1 MCSCTRVGLRVR
13 YFRACKMLY
22 RFWARF
28 RPPGVKFRP
37 MACVSALWPQSAPYL
52 WVLVAPKSGLKS
64 GGKSGHPTLF
74 CQTILDPILQ
84 LNPVSKFGSKIGWGL
99 LRSFERGTRGRSRA
113 AGVAGASQTPTSY
126 AKNLLE
132 TVRFVDPFKN
142 IAPLAVMITT

>member
-1 MCSCTRVGLRVR
+1 MMTITAMCFYLVVQYTTGRARELAELKWYQNVR
-13 YFRACKMLY
+13 PFLTH
-22 RFWARF
+22 
-28 RPPGVKFRP
+28 
-37 MACVSALWPQSAPYL
+37 YL

-74 CQTILDPILQ
+74 CHTILDPILQ

-113 AGVAGASQTPTSY
+113 SGVAGASQTPTSS

-132 TVRFVDPFKN
+132 TPRCVDPCKN
-142 IAPLAVMITT
+142 TKPLAVMIMT

>member
-1 MCSCTRVGLRVR
+1 MSPDDDDHGDVLLSSCTVHYWTRARTCRTEMVPKRTSVSDSLVGFTKV
-13 YFRACKMLY
+13 
-22 RFWARF
+22 
-28 RPPGVKFRP
+28 
-37 MACVSALWPQSAPYL
+37 
-52 WVLVAPKSGLKS
+52 VAPKSGLKS

-74 CQTILDPILQ
+74 CHTILDPILQ

-113 AGVAGASQTPTSY
+113 AGVAGASRTPTSS

-132 TVRFVDPFKN
+132 TPRCVDPCKN